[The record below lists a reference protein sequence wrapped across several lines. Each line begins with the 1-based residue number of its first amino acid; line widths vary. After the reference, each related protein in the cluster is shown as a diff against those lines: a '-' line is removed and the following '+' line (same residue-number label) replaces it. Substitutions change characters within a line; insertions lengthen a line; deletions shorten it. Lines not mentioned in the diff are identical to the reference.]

1 EPPRVPYS
9 TLFRSPPR
17 SHFAHPAAPF
27 QAAARIANS
36 SHPVRGD
43 PRRRAYLRPLANPRS
58 PACPLSPAPLHS
70 HQGQSEEKRRSPR
83 LFLQPFLRPSA
94 PPPGSRHPPS
104 LAEPEVRFLLPR
116 PRQAARLPWGEP
128 THPRARA
135 ERRAELPFLRE
146 MNPRLR
152 HRHRRYRRHRPR
164 LCQLPAIVQVRAS
177 PEVRPLSQAPH
188 PLRRSRRV
196 LPELRGLHRRQRWGP
211 VPRRSPRMGRR
222 AAPRLDRSQ
231 LRGACP

>member
-70 HQGQSEEKRRSPR
+70 HQGQSEETRRSPR
-83 LFLQPFLRPSA
+83 LFLQPFL
-94 PPPGSRHPPS
+94 
-104 LAEPEVRFLLPR
+104 LPR
-116 PRQAARLPWGEP
+116 PRQAARRPWREP
-128 THPRARA
+128 PLPRARA
-135 ERRAELPFLRE
+135 ERRAELPFLRV
-146 MNPRLR
+146 MSPRLR
-152 HRHRRYRRHRPR
+152 LRHRRYRRRRPR
-164 LCQLPAIVQVRAS
+164 LSQFPAPVRVRAS
-177 PEVRPLSQAPH
+177 QVQPLSQAPH
-188 PLRRSRRV
+188 PPRRSRRV
-196 LPELRGLHRRQRWGP
+196 LPELRGKLRLHRRQRL
-211 VPRRSPRMGRR
+211 SP
-222 AAPRLDRSQ
+222 L
-231 LRGACP
+231 LR